1 MEIKPIRNE
10 TDYRKAVTRI
20 EALWNA
26 RPGSVEHDELD
37 VLTTLVEA
45 YEERH
50 HPVHPPDPVE
60 AVRFRMDQLG
70 LSRKDLEPYI
80 GSRGRVS
87 EVLGRKRA
95 MSLVMI
101 RKLHR
106 GLGIPAEVLLA
117 E

>member
-1 MEIKPIRNE
+1 MDIKPIRSE
-10 TDYRKAVTRI
+10 KDYRKALKRI
-20 EALWNA
+20 ESLWDA
-26 RPGSVEHDELD
+26 KPKSVEYDELE

-45 YEERH
+45 YEEKQ
-50 HPVHPPDPVE
+50 HPIDPPDPIE
-60 AVRFRMDQLG
+60 AIQFRMEQLG

-80 GSRGRVS
+80 GPRGRVS
-87 EVLGRKRA
+87 EVLGRKRGI
-95 MSLVMI
+95 SLSMI

>member
-1 MEIKPIRNE
+1 MDIKPIRNE
-10 TDYRKAVTRI
+10 KDYRKALKRVETI
-20 EALWNA
+20 WDAA
-26 RPGSVEHDELD
+26 PGSPKFDELEI
-37 VLTTLVEA
+37 LTTLVEA

-50 HPVHPPDPVE
+50 YPIAPPDPIE
-60 AVRFRMDQLG
+60 AIRFRMQQLG

-95 MSLVMI
+95 MSLTMI